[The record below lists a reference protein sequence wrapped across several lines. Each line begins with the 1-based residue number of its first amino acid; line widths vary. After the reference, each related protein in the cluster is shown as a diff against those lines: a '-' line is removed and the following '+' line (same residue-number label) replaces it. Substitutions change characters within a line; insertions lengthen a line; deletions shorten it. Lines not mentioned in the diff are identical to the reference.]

1 VPLSSRRWGESS
13 LALFFCKN
21 KQLKQNL
28 VKIMKAKYIVATQ
41 ILKQVELH
49 KEIKKI
55 RLKILLL
62 NVKDIKLRDGF
73 YFFISNL
80 RQ

>member
-1 VPLSSRRWGESS
+1 
-13 LALFFCKN
+13 
-21 KQLKQNL
+21 
-28 VKIMKAKYIVATQ
+28 MKAKYIVATQ

>member
-73 YFFISNL
+73 YIFISNL

>member
-49 KEIKKI
+49 KEIKN
-55 RLKILLL
+55 LKK
-62 NVKDIKLRDGF
+62 NPSQNFVVKC
-73 YFFISNL
+73 
-80 RQ
+80 